1 MLRPLTR
8 SCPHRVF
15 TQLRLRHALRLAPPG
30 AIAHTNAGRRPNLGE
45 RRLTTT
51 TDTIPRETQ
60 DDPERLSTAG
70 QQLVDLSGKTD
81 ITIHPLT
88 NGPQQKFQYE
98 QGENNELQRFP
109 ENTKGFFYYH
119 NDPDAPELCAG
130 VRFRICDS
138 SAQFDRGR
146 DLLDPTGNVWGYK
159 LPELVKHSAGQGFLS
174 LYHYSLSEPF
184 TLDVGHPQDT
194 MLFATR
200 AKVIKMEFP
209 TTPFADLKKGAVLY
223 PLTGAIRVRFE
234 QSHYIEHKKLRPALV
249 LRVLNIVR
257 PITPVVIPTP
267 GSLLFRMTQG
277 EKRITRIP
285 LKHQQMADDLLELL
299 ERSRVKSS
307 FPQPRY

>member
-1 MLRPLTR
+1 
-8 SCPHRVF
+8 
-15 TQLRLRHALRLAPPG
+15 
-30 AIAHTNAGRRPNLGE
+30 
-45 RRLTTT
+45 
-51 TDTIPRETQ
+51 
-60 DDPERLSTAG
+60 
-70 QQLVDLSGKTD
+70 
-81 ITIHPLT
+81 
-88 NGPQQKFQYE
+88 
-98 QGENNELQRFP
+98 
-109 ENTKGFFYYH
+109 
-119 NDPDAPELCAG
+119 

-174 LYHYSLSEPF
+174 LLRDENLIDEELVNDINKLDLPSNLERYHYSLSEPF

-223 PLTGAIRVRFE
+223 PLTGWDFHHLSHMNIALTSLRIGAIRVRFE
-234 QSHYIEHKKLRPALV
+234 ESHYIEHKKLRPALV

-257 PITPVVIPTP
+257 PITRSPLYTGKAVVIPTP